1 MSNPPF
7 LLCDTDLLIQF
18 FVAQDLRPLREL
30 KRAYGI
36 QPSIVAEVEME
47 LRSNKKHK
55 KLIDAQFDRAMGSIL
70 QLFDERSMIKFL
82 TGSEKFLPAAVARR

>member
-1 MSNPPF
+1 MEFDGIELEALTNVSVRPYRFNP
-7 LLCDTDLLIQF
+7 
-18 FVAQDLRPLREL
+18 
-30 KRAYGI
+30 
-36 QPSIVAEVEME
+36 EVEME